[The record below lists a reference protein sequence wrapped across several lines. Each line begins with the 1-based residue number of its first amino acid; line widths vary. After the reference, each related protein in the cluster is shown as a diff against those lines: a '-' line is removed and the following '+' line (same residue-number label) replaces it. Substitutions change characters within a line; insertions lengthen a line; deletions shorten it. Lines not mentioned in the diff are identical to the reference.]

1 MLSAIVGE
9 ETLEHGSK
17 KGVQAYSAKTRRPH
31 VHGKVLNRAET
42 TVGPGRGEIVLGV
55 LEHDRCR
62 HALASVLVLGMDLE
76 AVIQI
81 GRRYRCSSHSSSRGI
96 PRSMMPRESSDL
108 TRQLEMMVSP
118 LSRSKTHWLS

>member
-1 MLSAIVGE
+1 MLSATVGE

-17 KGVQAYSAKTRRPH
+17 KAVQAYSAEIRRPH
-31 VHGKVLNRAET
+31 VHGAVLNRAET
-42 TVGPGRGEIVLGV
+42 TCRSLPRRNRTGV

-62 HALASVLVLGMDLE
+62 HPLASVLVLGMDLE

-81 GRRYRCSSHSSSRGI
+81 GRRYRGSSHSSSRGI
-96 PRSMMPRESSDL
+96 PRSMMPQESSDL
-108 TRQLEMMVSP
+108 TRQLAMMVSP

>member
-9 ETLEHGSK
+9 EKLEHGSK

-31 VHGKVLNRAET
+31 VHRKVLNRAEA

-62 HALASVLVLGMDLE
+62 RALASVLVLGMDLE

-96 PRSMMPRESSDL
+96 PRSMMPQESSDL
-108 TRQLEMMVSP
+108 TRQLAMMVSP